1 MPQQQQQQQQQ
12 QQSQA
17 LSWHKGR
24 LMSTLASCQ
33 RRWLN

>member
-24 LMSTLASCQ
+24 LMSTLA
-33 RRWLN
+33 L